1 MAILGSDNHFLPPE
15 YQLKAMALFPD
26 TGQIQE
32 NQPSSR
38 VFTEFVELLGIG
50 SDYKRIVNMKDDD
63 IDFSKFVA
71 SFYKNLQLLIDKTWV
86 EKSDEMRKEMLH
98 ARLPSFFSELE
109 KRNYEK
115 ALDEFGS
122 VLGELAFLL
131 FGEQSA
137 KKDFIEYTFRI
148 DSQMGL
154 FWWYAIT
161 FRSHKFHWP
170 TEIKRALLLI
180 GLCYLSNF

>member
-1 MAILGSDNHFLPPE
+1 MVNHESDSLFIPIEYKDKAGS
-15 YQLKAMALFPD
+15 LFPARSAV
-26 TGQIQE
+26 Q
-32 NQPSSR
+32 SSDPDFH
-38 VFTEFVELLGIG
+38 VFLEFAELLGINME
-50 SDYKRIVNMKDDD
+50 YKRVLGLNDNDL
-63 IDFSKFVA
+63 DFIKFIA
-71 SFYKNLQLLIDKTWV
+71 SFYKNLELLIDKTWV

-98 ARLPSFFSELE
+98 ARLPAFFAELE
-109 KRNYEK
+109 NRHYEK

-131 FGEQSA
+131 FGDQCR

-154 FWWYAIT
+154 FWWYAAA
-161 FRSHKFHWP
+161 FRKLKFQWKQ
-170 TEIKRALLLI
+170 ENVRALLLI